1 MAKDFQRF
9 MSQLQET
16 NQTLDFFCDFKKI
29 SQNVENIK
37 LSLCMLNSLI
47 GAKDMRSSVET
58 IWNRDKTAFNVMDIL
73 IAVRSEGKKVVLD
86 KIGNCVVLNSMFK
99 SVDGVMEFLDDTGL
113 TEIFQSRRITNLVDY
128 VFGIE
133 TGLDTN
139 ARKNRSGHVMEGIV
153 KHIFDNNNI
162 KYRQE
167 VYSSEWAEITKV
179 LGDDEKRFD
188 FVVQTPNKIYLVEVN
203 FYSSGGSKLNEV
215 ARAYT
220 DLAPKI
226 NSVSGFEFVWITD
239 GIGWK
244 SARNK
249 LQEAYNNIPSVYNL
263 TDISDFVDHI
273 EQWQYP
279 LTTNPQTTISQ
290 SSRVIV

>member
-47 GAKDMRSSVET
+47 GAIDMRSAVET

-86 KIGNCVVLNSMFK
+86 KIGNCVVLDSMFK

-167 VYSSEWAEITKV
+167 VYSSEWPEITNV

-188 FVVQTPNKIYLVEVN
+188 FVIKTTAKTYLIEVN

-263 TDISDFVDHI
+263 TDISDFVNLI

>member
-37 LSLCMLNSLI
+37 LSLCILNSLI
-47 GAKDMRSSVET
+47 GAKDMRSAVET

-86 KIGNCVVLNSMFK
+86 KIGNCVVLDSMFK

-167 VYSSEWAEITKV
+167 VYSSEWPEITKV

-188 FVVQTPNKIYLVEVN
+188 FVVKTVSKTYLIEVN

-249 LQEAYNNIPSVYNL
+249 LQEAYNNIPSIYNL
-263 TDISDFVDHI
+263 TDISDFVDQI
-273 EQWQYP
+273 EKWQYP
-279 LTTNPQTTISQ
+279 LTSNPQTTISQ